1 MKKYETIAVCAAS
14 AIIIFAAGFF
24 AGKALSPAGE
34 SHVTVYEEPTGSVSL
49 PLGDQTDDSKLDLNS
64 ADYDELCSLPGIG
77 PELASKILA
86 YRELNGGFEAV
97 EELENIKGISHNIA
111 SELANWVSCK

>member
-1 MKKYETIAVCAAS
+1 MKKYETIAVCAAG

-24 AGKALSPAGE
+24 TGKSLAPKGE
-34 SHVTVYEEPTGSVSL
+34 SHVTVYEEKSGSVSL
-49 PLGDQTDDSKLDLNS
+49 PFDEEYDSKLDLNS
-64 ADYDELCSLPGIG
+64 ADFDELCALPGIG

-97 EELENIKGISHNIA
+97 EELENIKGISHNTA